1 LDFTGNATIHFGNG
15 GALAFAASNSND
27 WTGGAL
33 TITGGFVSGSTVRFG
48 TSSAALSP
56 AQLALIS
63 ISGYHGIG
71 INSSGYLTASPTYE
85 TWADMNAPTTTASA
99 DEDFDG
105 VANAVE
111 YVLGGSIASNDSSK
125 LPTISTN
132 GGNMQFRFQR
142 SQASIDGETTVV
154 IEVSDDLQTW
164 NLSPSPYTVP
174 DSFTGL
180 ISSGVMVEK
189 NVPVSGIDT
198 VTLTLPVTGKAK
210 QYLRL
215 KVSR

>member
-1 LDFTGNATIHFGNG
+1 
-15 GALAFAASNSND
+15 
-27 WTGGAL
+27 
-33 TITGGFVSGSTVRFG
+33 
-48 TSSAALSP
+48 
-56 AQLALIS
+56 
-63 ISGYHGIG
+63 
-71 INSSGYLTASPTYE
+71 
-85 TWADMNAPTTTASA
+85 
-99 DEDFDG
+99 
-105 VANAVE
+105 VE

>member
-1 LDFTGNATIHFGNG
+1 
-15 GALAFAASNSND
+15 
-27 WTGGAL
+27 
-33 TITGGFVSGSTVRFG
+33 
-48 TSSAALSP
+48 
-56 AQLALIS
+56 
-63 ISGYHGIG
+63 
-71 INSSGYLTASPTYE
+71 
-85 TWADMNAPTTTASA
+85 
-99 DEDFDG
+99 
-105 VANAVE
+105 
-111 YVLGGSIASNDSSK
+111 
-125 LPTISTN
+125 
-132 GGNMQFRFQR
+132 MQFRFQR